1 MTRASPSRSLPAS
14 PNRHCEE
21 RSDEAIQ
28 ARSPDV
34 ALLDCFVAALLAM
47 TIAQPSPRVIRA
59 MRKDH
64 RLADCISA
72 VFPLNGGLA
81 FWSSDDGWLV

>member
-1 MTRASPSRSLPAS
+1 
-14 PNRHCEE
+14 
-21 RSDEAIQ
+21 
-28 ARSPDV
+28 V
-34 ALLDCFVAALLAM
+34 DCFVAALLAM